1 MSMRQI
7 LTNHEHHH
15 ITELKDSKLPVEH
28 ADLLKKSAKD
38 VDHKTLKKLMIKS
51 QYKDVNE
58 GYYVAHK
65 SSYDPSDQTYDA
77 DLPYDQWLDEYADKF
92 IKNFDRIRQ
101 AHQQHF
107 HTEMTVRYFVDY
119 FIAMLHTQFVN
130 ENHQNRGKLI
140 WVNGYEKEA

>member
-1 MSMRQI
+1 MSMKQI
-7 LTNHEHHH
+7 LTNQEHHH
-15 ITELKDSKLPVEH
+15 ITELKDSRLPTEDPKLLQKP
-28 ADLLKKSAKD
+28 AKD
-38 VDHKTLKKLMIKS
+38 VDRSVLKKLMIKS

-77 DLPYDQWLDEYADKF
+77 DLPYDQWLDQYADQF
-92 IKNFDRIRQ
+92 LRNFDQIRH
-101 AHQQHF
+101 AARVHF
-107 HTEMTVRYFVDY
+107 KSEMTVRYVIDY

-130 ENHQNRGKLI
+130 ENHQHRGKLI

>member
-1 MSMRQI
+1 MSMKQI
-7 LTNHEHHH
+7 LTNREHHH
-15 ITELKDSKLPVEH
+15 ITELADSKLPVEH
-28 ADLLKKSAKD
+28 ADLLKKFAKN
-38 VDHKTLKKLMIKS
+38 VDRATLKKLMIKS

-77 DLPYDQWLDEYADKF
+77 DLPYDQWLDEYADRF
-92 IKNFDRIRQ
+92 LNNFDQIRH
-101 AHQQHF
+101 AARQHF

-130 ENHQNRGKLI
+130 ENHQHRGKLI